1 METINITTMKVTWKE
16 NRKESQHIKKK
27 KNEAQN
33 RKRRKELKDRKQN
46 GNNKYFCISN

>member
-27 KNEAQN
+27 NNEAQ
-33 RKRRKELKDRKQN
+33 KKIEKEEK
-46 GNNKYFCISN
+46 S

>member
-27 KNEAQN
+27 KMKHKIE
-33 RKRRKELKDRKQN
+33 KEDK
-46 GNNKYFCISN
+46 S